1 MDATLQAEKRDGRG
15 KNEARRLRAAG
26 RIPAVVYGTEK
37 NKATEIAVD
46 PKVLLRILHSESG
59 VNTLIGLEGA
69 GLSAGGKVLVK
80 EYQLDPIDHKLLHAD
95 FYAVAMDKM
104 LTVTVPVVLK
114 GEPRGVKQQGGVVD
128 FVNREIEVECLPA
141 DIPEHIDIDI
151 SELMLHQGIRVRDLA
166 QDGKWK
172 PVSEPEMMIVHVV
185 TVKVEE
191 APAAAEVTAAAAA
204 PGAAA
209 AEPEVIKKGKKEE
222 DEAEKGEKKEKK

>member
-1 MDATLQAEKRDGRG
+1 MEATLQAEKRDGRG
-15 KNEARRLRAAG
+15 KNEARRLRASG
-26 RIPAVVYGTEK
+26 KIPAIVYGTEK
-37 NKATEIAVD
+37 NTATEIAVD

-69 GLSAGGKVLVK
+69 GLSAARKVLVK
-80 EYQLDPIDHKLLHAD
+80 EYQLDPIDHRLLHAD

-114 GEPRGVKQQGGVVD
+114 GEPRGVKQQGGIVD

-151 SELMLHQGIRVRDLA
+151 SELMLHQGIRVRDLQ

-172 PVSEPEMMIVHVV
+172 PVSDPDTMIVHVV

-191 APAAAEVTAAAAA
+191 APAAEAAVVAAV

-222 DEAEKGEKKEKK
+222 DEGEKKDKK